1 MVNVNGEI
9 FESKKVILAMGI
21 SKVKELPGEGKLLG
35 NGVSYCATC
44 DGMLYRGKN
53 ALVWDQSKDAWEEA
67 NFLQSIGVNV
77 TFISKKPKQE
87 NLSNDI
93 KFIEGTITEI
103 IGENTVEAV
112 NTGNDLIK
120 TDAVFMLRD
129 AVAPAALID
138 GLELDGN
145 FINTNKHMET
155 NIPGLYAAGDIT
167 GKPLQLS
174 KAIGEGLI
182 AAQHAALQIDKKEN
196 LNGRNIKIINS
207 TQEFDDMIKQ
217 NRYVLA
223 EFWAEWCT
231 PCRMVAPVIEKVA
244 EQYSGKIN
252 VAKVDI
258 DEQQELAIRYGI
270 QTIPTII
277 FFKEGKFASKEIGVK
292 PLASFARMID
302 SNIA

>member
-1 MVNVNGEI
+1 
-9 FESKKVILAMGI
+9 MGI

-35 NGVSYCATC
+35 NGVHYCATC
-44 DGMLYRGKN
+44 DGAFYRGKN

-174 KAIGEGLI
+174 KAVSEGLI
-182 AAQHAALQIDKKEN
+182 AAQHAALQIDKKE
-196 LNGRNIKIINS
+196 S
-207 TQEFDDMIKQ
+207 
-217 NRYVLA
+217 
-223 EFWAEWCT
+223 
-231 PCRMVAPVIEKVA
+231 
-244 EQYSGKIN
+244 
-252 VAKVDI
+252 
-258 DEQQELAIRYGI
+258 
-270 QTIPTII
+270 
-277 FFKEGKFASKEIGVK
+277 
-292 PLASFARMID
+292 
-302 SNIA
+302 

>member
-1 MVNVNGEI
+1 MDIKIEEGMAVNILPLGESFMVNVNGEI

-21 SKVKELPGEGKLLG
+21 TKVKELPGEGRLLG

-196 LNGRNIKIINS
+196 LNGRK
-207 TQEFDDMIKQ
+207 
-217 NRYVLA
+217 Y
-223 EFWAEWCT
+223 
-231 PCRMVAPVIEKVA
+231 
-244 EQYSGKIN
+244 
-252 VAKVDI
+252 
-258 DEQQELAIRYGI
+258 
-270 QTIPTII
+270 
-277 FFKEGKFASKEIGVK
+277 
-292 PLASFARMID
+292 
-302 SNIA
+302 